1 MEIARGARDAGL
13 PEAQIGVFDEN
24 RNVIAFMRDFVS
36 SGDLVLVK
44 GSRAAR
50 MEEIVASLSEGGLK

>member
-1 MEIARGARDAGL
+1 
-13 PEAQIGVFDEN
+13 
-24 RNVIAFMRDFVS
+24 
-36 SGDLVLVK
+36 LVLVK